1 MTIKNNIKA
10 FTLIEI
16 LVAMVIL
23 SIGFSIIFRSYQ
35 FCIFALTYLSEKT
48 TANSLISKVYDD
60 LSIQIITNNFELPP
74 LENSFEYP
82 FEEFSYQI
90 ELSPVEFASF
100 DKYTIKN
107 DGNLY
112 DLKISVLQNDSKKT
126 YSSTTKIYLPESP
139 E

>member
-1 MTIKNNIKA
+1 MIIKHNIKA

-16 LVAMVIL
+16 LVSMVIL

-35 FCIFALTYLSEKT
+35 FCISALTDLSETT
-48 TANSLISKVYDD
+48 TANALMSKVYDD
-60 LSIQIITNNFELPP
+60 LNIQIMTNNFELPP
-74 LENSFEYP
+74 LENTFEYP

-90 ELSPVEFASF
+90 DLSPVEFANF
-100 DKYTIKN
+100 DAYTIEN

-112 DLKISVLQNDSKKT
+112 ELKISVLQKNSDKT
-126 YSSTTKIYLPESP
+126 YSCKTKIYLPESA